1 MARQEESK
9 VPRAVRSVYPPL
21 LLIGLAAAYVWWSR
35 DYRAG
40 PALVPAI
47 VGIGTMVLAAID
59 LLSRLDLPAAGMI
72 RDYLGADFRNR
83 EMQHDPDMRDEL
95 MQFGWIVGCV
105 AAMLTI
111 GFLPAIPLFVFLYMR
126 VQGRRPLRT
135 SLIGGAVVLAFV
147 VVVFEF
153 LLDYAL
159 YRGVLF
165 DDDGFDSW

>member
-21 LLIGLAAAYVWWSR
+21 LLIGLAAAYVWWSQ

-40 PALVPAI
+40 PRLVPVI

-59 LLSRLDLPAAGMI
+59 LVSRLDLPAAGAI
-72 RDYLGADFRNR
+72 RAYLGADFRNR
-83 EMQHDPDMRDEL
+83 EMQHDPGLWDEL
-95 MQFGWIVGCV
+95 AQFGWIAGCV
-105 AAMLTI
+105 ATMLAI
-111 GFLPAIPLFVFLYMR
+111 GFLPAVPLFVFLYMR
-126 VQGRRPLRT
+126 VHGRLPLRIC
-135 SLIGGAVVLAFV
+135 LIGAASVFV
-147 VVVFEF
+147 FVAVVFEF

-165 DDDGFDSW
+165 DSDGFDSW